1 MQEFGNENKSKE
13 VAFQAGMTAVNQ
25 AASEQELDE
34 RVGSALS
41 SLDGSALLLPLC
53 SRTTAV
59 LQYVQQ
65 LISTQD
71 RSNLHL
77 MLCGA
82 VSLAHA
88 FQTGLQFILML
99 CIATPRAPAFQSRLE
114 CVYKLVHLNSWRS
127 QCPPPMLKDVA
138 PAAKQWW
145 TRLFS

>member
-1 MQEFGNENKSKE
+1 MGQPYCCHSV
-13 VAFQAGMTAVNQ
+13 VA
-25 AASEQELDE
+25 
-34 RVGSALS
+34 
-41 SLDGSALLLPLC
+41 C
-53 SRTTAV
+53 TAV

-77 MLCGA
+77 MLCGT

-114 CVYKLVHLNSWRS
+114 CVYKLVTFELMALTM
-127 QCPPPMLKDVA
+127 PA
-138 PAAKQWW
+138 PNAQGRRTCCKAVVD
-145 TRLFS
+145 